1 MSLSIYHF
9 ERRIQLAL
17 DLICRSEKF
26 TPTNKEKLL
35 GYATYLKA
43 TGRSLPWR
51 DKLLRTLKRLAEF
64 LGSIH
69 FKEASGENM
78 VDILA
83 KVEGSDC
90 TRRDF
95 QEITKQFF
103 A

>member
-1 MSLSIYHF
+1 M
-9 ERRIQLAL
+9 
-17 DLICRSEKF
+17 DLICRSEKI

-35 GYATYLKA
+35 EHATYLKA
-43 TGRSLPWR
+43 TGRSLARR

-69 FKEASGENM
+69 FKEASEENM
-78 VDILA
+78 VDISA
-83 KVEGSDC
+83 KVEGSGY

-95 QEITKQFF
+95 QEITKEFF